1 MAFSFNYLARNSSS
15 GNIDAG
21 KAWIYNGTALNG
33 SNETVATIVASGYFN
48 AAQTTLVSPFPS
60 GYSGTT
66 GPLAVN
72 DVIQV
77 NGNDA
82 SGFYIVTSVTTN
94 VTLASF
100 ETIGSIGTANILDG
114 AVTTAKLAANA
125 VTAAKMANNT
135 VDYAQLAQDTFQI
148 AIVSVPSAS
157 LLTLRA
163 TPYQLVAAPASGSVL
178 QFLGAMV
185 WLDYNSA
192 AYTITSA
199 DNMAIRYTDGSGV
212 IVSGS
217 LTSTGLLDQT
227 AVTQSDFY
235 PLANAIVP
243 FSASNAAPLMLH
255 NTGAAEYTL
264 GDSPL
269 IVAVSNRILT
279 PAL

>member
-148 AIVSVPSAS
+148 AIVSVPCN
-157 LLTLRA
+157 TLSISSSSSFWLCSSIPRGNG
-163 TPYQLVAAPASGSVL
+163 LVRL
-178 QFLGAMV
+178 QFSCL
-185 WLDYNSA
+185 YH
-192 AYTITSA
+192 Y
-199 DNMAIRYTDGSGV
+199 
-212 IVSGS
+212 
-217 LTSTGLLDQT
+217 
-227 AVTQSDFY
+227 FC
-235 PLANAIVP
+235 
-243 FSASNAAPLMLH
+243 
-255 NTGAAEYTL
+255 
-264 GDSPL
+264 
-269 IVAVSNRILT
+269 
-279 PAL
+279 